1 MRHDAGMTSP
11 IKLGFLTP
19 SSNTVLEPAI
29 SGLLHATPAITAHF
43 ARFRVLAINL
53 GEAANNQFDTAPV
66 LAAAEMLA
74 DAKVDSICWAGTS
87 GSWLGFAQDEA
98 LCAAITARTGIP
110 ATTAT
115 LAMRDALRLAG
126 ARRLALVTP
135 YLGDVQRAIIAN
147 LIREGFDVTAER
159 HLEDPGNY
167 SFALHGDGVVTGLVE
182 AAVTERATDAVVIH
196 CTNFRGLQAAGLEAE
211 LGVLMLDS
219 VAVSLWGGL
228 EAARS
233 AAHLQGGRL
242 FDLRMFK
249 K

>member
-1 MRHDAGMTSP
+1 MR
-11 IKLGFLTP
+11 LGFLTP

-29 SGLLHATPAITAHF
+29 AGLLRDAPDITAHF

-53 GEAANNQFDTAPV
+53 GEAASQQFDPAPI
-66 LAAAEMLA
+66 LAAAELLA

-126 ARRLALVTP
+126 LRRLALVTP
-135 YLGDVQRAIIAN
+135 YLADVQAAIIAN
-147 LIREGFDVTAER
+147 LTREGFEVTAER

-167 SFALHGDGVVTGLVE
+167 SFALHSAETVGGLMD
-182 AAVTERATDAVVIH
+182 AAVLEQPTEAVVIH
-196 CTNFRGLQAAGLEAE
+196 CTNFRGLPATPDLEARRD
-211 LGVLMLDS
+211 VLVVDS
-219 VAVSLWGGL
+219 VAVSLWGAIR
-228 EAARS
+228 AAGGTQP
-233 AAHLQGGRL
+233 ALADHL
-242 FDLRMFK
+242 FSIK
-249 K
+249 

>member
-1 MRHDAGMTSP
+1 MSVTR
-11 IKLGFLTP
+11 LGFLTP

-29 SGLLHATPAITAHF
+29 SGLLHATPEITAHF
-43 ARFRVLAINL
+43 ARFRVLTINL
-53 GEAANNQFDTAPV
+53 GEAASNQFDTAPV
-66 LAAAEMLA
+66 LAAAELLA

-126 ARRLALVTP
+126 ARRVALVTP
-135 YLGDVQRAIIAN
+135 YLDEVQRAIIAN
-147 LIREGFDVTAER
+147 LTREGFEVTAER

-167 SFALHGDGVVTGLVE
+167 SFALHSAAKVERLVE
-182 AAVTERATDAVVIH
+182 DAVAERTTDAVVIH
-196 CTNFRGLQAAGLEAE
+196 CTNFRGLQAAATEE
-211 LGVLMLDS
+211 RLGALMLDS

-228 EAARS
+228 RAAVG
-233 AAHLQGGRL
+233 AGLKGGRL
-242 FDLRMFK
+242 FALI
-249 K
+249 